1 MDEGRPIEDTDVVL
15 WYTLGSHYITRPED
29 WPVMSAERTG
39 FMLRP
44 AGFFD
49 RDPALDVT
57 PSPVRALLVPP
68 RRDPG
73 SRGSGP
79 CLAACAVPGGQGRS
93 RAEIPRAA

>member
-29 WPVMSAERTG
+29 WPVMSAERAG

-57 PSPVRALLVPP
+57 PSPVRALL
-68 RRDPG
+68 
-73 SRGSGP
+73 
-79 CLAACAVPGGQGRS
+79 GRVS
-93 RAEIPRAA
+93 KVSCVAWMA